1 MIKFCGDFSL
11 DDAPPSGRPGEVD
24 SDKIKTLGT
33 TSYHPIDS
41 LKYPNQMLKIIC
53 TSMVMLTALMF
64 SFYIS

>member
-1 MIKFCGDFSL
+1 MEKMLWLIKQVKKWFKFCGDFSL

-41 LKYPNQMLKIIC
+41 WH
-53 TSMVMLTALMF
+53 T
-64 SFYIS
+64 